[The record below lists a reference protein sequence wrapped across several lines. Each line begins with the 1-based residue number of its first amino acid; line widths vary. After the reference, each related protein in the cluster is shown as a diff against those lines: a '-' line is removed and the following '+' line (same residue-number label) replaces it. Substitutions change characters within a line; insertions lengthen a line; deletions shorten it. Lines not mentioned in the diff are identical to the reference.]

1 MGPKIRSTGLRH
13 YCLLPFYFRKLV
25 LSLLDIPMSRL
36 LLHPPVMCAIKNV
49 RPASLPHKRPSTKSF
64 SNGCGQMPNFSQS
77 QALTASLKSTHSD
90 GAKDPSLSS
99 PKYRNIDRPVLLR
112 VKNQTHSLTFENPL
126 STIEWIQTCQE
137 GVPSNSTATSNTI
150 SALSHLAAPALGL
163 FCRLHSSRPW
173 RERNLLITTA
183 YAKLCGSCS

>member
-1 MGPKIRSTGLRH
+1 MWADAK
-13 YCLLPFYFRKLV
+13 LLPIPGFNR
-25 LSLLDIPMSRL
+25 LSQIDPLRW
-36 LLHPPVMCAIKNV
+36 
-49 RPASLPHKRPSTKSF
+49 
-64 SNGCGQMPNFSQS
+64 SQGS
-77 QALTASLKSTHSD
+77 PKEIITE
-90 GAKDPSLSS
+90 LSS

-126 STIEWIQTCQE
+126 SAVEWIQTCQE